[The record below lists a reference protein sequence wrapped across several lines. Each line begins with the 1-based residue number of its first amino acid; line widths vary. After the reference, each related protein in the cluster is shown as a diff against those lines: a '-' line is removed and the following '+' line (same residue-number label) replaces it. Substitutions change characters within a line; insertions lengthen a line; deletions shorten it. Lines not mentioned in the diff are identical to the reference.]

1 MKTTCSRAR
10 QLEII
15 ASLYDPS
22 KGSRAIYCLEKIPR
36 SRIKE
41 VESGS
46 QVIGRGAVLSFLSYY
61 LWKFGSFL
69 CLFSFIVS
77 LLCNP
82 NKIL

>member
-10 QLEII
+10 QLEIA
-15 ASLYDPS
+15 ASPYSLA
-22 KGSRAIYCLEKIPR
+22 KGSRAIYCLEKNPR

-46 QVIGRGAVLSFLSYY
+46 QVIRRGTILLFHSYY
-61 LWKFGSFL
+61 LWKFRSFL
-69 CLFSFIVS
+69 CFFSFVVL